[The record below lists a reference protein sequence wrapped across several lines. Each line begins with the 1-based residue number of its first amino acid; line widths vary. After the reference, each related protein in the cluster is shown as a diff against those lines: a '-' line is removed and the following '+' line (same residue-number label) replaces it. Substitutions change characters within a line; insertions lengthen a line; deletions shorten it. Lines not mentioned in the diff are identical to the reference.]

1 MSVKLAPRYRGR
13 IADLSTTF
21 FVLGFSTFLVSCID
35 YSRLGRF
42 AHSTG
47 RLDDVL
53 IPQCITRK
61 TVTHIL
67 FLIAIASYLVIKII
81 GFVARVP
88 RLIDMYRFYTYL
100 LKIEDVS
107 CAGTVFS

>member
-1 MSVKLAPRYRGR
+1 M
-13 IADLSTTF
+13 
-21 FVLGFSTFLVSCID
+21 LGFSTFLVSCID

-67 FLIAIASYLVIKII
+67 FLVVIAAFLVIKLI

-107 CAGTVFS
+107 CMRALRADLSRTFRRCRGPRS